1 MSGLEIIEL
10 QAILRAEVGR
20 ATMDFV
26 TVMFGYLLCAHFIG
40 ASLSRT
46 KVIVLSLVYSIFS
59 FYPILG
65 TATSMTHLFTV
76 IAEHRMDL
84 IRYQEIPEDFD
95 ASLLVQVYF
104 FTMIS
109 AWLTSLGYMYQVRKV
124 AHQSASG

>member
-1 MSGLEIIEL
+1 MSALEIIEL

-26 TVMFGYLLCAHFIG
+26 TVMFGYLVCAHFIG

-46 KVIVLSLVYSIFS
+46 KVLVLSLVYSIFC

-65 TATSMTHLFTV
+65 TTTSNIHLFT
-76 IAEHRMDL
+76 IISEHRLDL
-84 IRYQEIPEDFD
+84 MPYQEVAKDFD
-95 ASLLVQVYF
+95 GSWFVNVYF

-109 AWLTSLGYMYQVRKV
+109 AWLISLGYMYQVRQPPREAV
-124 AHQSASG
+124 SD